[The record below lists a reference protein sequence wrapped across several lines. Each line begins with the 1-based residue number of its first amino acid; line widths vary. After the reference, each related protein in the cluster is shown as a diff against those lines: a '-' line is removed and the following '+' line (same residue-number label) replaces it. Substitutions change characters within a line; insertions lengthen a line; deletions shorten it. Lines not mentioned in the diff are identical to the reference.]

1 MNNKRQKIVHKTIMY
16 LIVLLCF
23 SFVSCSTLTQN
34 YIDKTLY
41 QANSFANTNQE
52 TQAIDKY
59 DEILKIEPT
68 NSKALYNKA
77 VILYKLGQNQDA
89 IDNLNLIIT
98 NDLNNKK
105 AYQLKIQILKANNN
119 LIKTVEA
126 YNIYINQFP
135 TMSDIR
141 VDFVK
146 YLIDNFDISNT
157 LITSNLLENSNYL
170 LNNNISLNLAA
181 KALCLIDKEN
191 IEYSML
197 LFSVD
202 KKTWEEIYSPSL

>member
-1 MNNKRQKIVHKTIMY
+1 MY

-77 VILYKLGQNQDA
+77 VILYKLGQSQDA

-105 AYQLKIQILKANNN
+105 AYQLKIQILKADNN
-119 LIKTVEA
+119 LIKTVET
-126 YNIYINQFP
+126 YNTYINQFP